1 MQVLERETVTE
12 MAFTHQ
18 PWLHPVLPA
27 MIGLSSAKIRFTLS
41 SWPVKALDRAICRR
55 IVLHLSLTD
64 PYHFA
69 QALIL
74 GPEGAQRQETA
85 HQSRYFQRTR
95 MRHRHT
101 DDTESCL
108 WTQPLPEIGDIDR
121 DKCGTA
127 SRPEK

>member
-1 MQVLERETVTE
+1 M
-12 MAFTHQ
+12 
-18 PWLHPVLPA
+18 
-27 MIGLSSAKIRFTLS
+27 RFTSS

-74 GPEGAQRQETA
+74 GPEWAQRKETA
-85 HQSRYFQRTR
+85 HKSRYFQRTR

-101 DDTESCL
+101 DDTESSL
-108 WTQPLPEIGDIDR
+108 WTQPLPEISHIDR
-121 DKCGTA
+121 DKCGTT